1 MPKICPKCNK
11 EWPDEFKACPLDGTP
26 LVSKPQ
32 QPAGFSLNLGD
43 ANAISGGVNM
53 SDNHSI
59 NNTSNVDSHNIITNN
74 ITQVER
80 EKSPE
85 EIKHERELAFREACL
100 EVYSNGIMTSEQK
113 RKLEDL
119 QYRLGLDENS
129 ASKILSEVAK
139 RSERKST
146 TLSPVHQITFNNIK
160 TAINSNRLDL
170 VNRLLAQ
177 MKAMVQR
184 YSVEEIQFTYYM
196 LQAVLHPKEC
206 IEEYENHREDKYWQS
221 FWSSI
226 AYRRVG
232 NIEKSEL
239 LVADVGDKWIDTI
252 PQENVFILA
261 TVNALIDNDSVSA
274 KSLYDNISGEH
285 SPFLSNLTTCLYT
298 ILYHDVV
305 SPEELKQWQKDI
317 AFYSNNLF
325 ADIIA
330 RNIEAKRLENEA
342 EAKRIAEEKRM
353 QEEAEAKCLAEEK
366 RMQEEIEAKRLAE
379 EKRLQEVAEAKRL
392 AEEKRM
398 QEEAEAKR
406 LAEEKR
412 MQEEAEAKRLAE
424 EKQQIFNSSTSFD
437 IKSLAPYTN
446 KFGYLRN
453 LSDEEVQELKSILT
467 SAPNENYEAK
477 FCLGQLYLQ
486 ENESAEN
493 QKLSYDAIKSASE
506 HGVYEA
512 GAYMAYFYLYGKVVA
527 LDLDEAERRIKI
539 DDDYKKNP
547 IFIQMLV
554 DLYTQKGNTM
564 LADVWE
570 SKLSKARSLMN
581 IAIYSGYGGGIPV
594 FTIRD
599 NQVFEGYGG
608 GVPVYTIRDNQ
619 VFKGY
624 GGGIPVYTIR
634 DNQVFKGYGGG
645 VPVYTIRDNQVFEG
659 YGEGIPVY
667 TIRY

>member
-1 MPKICPKCNK
+1 MKICPKCNK

-146 TLSPVHQITFNNIK
+146 SLSPVHQITFNNIK

-305 SPEELKQWQKDI
+305 SPVELKQWQNDI

-330 RNIEAKRLENEA
+330 RNLEAQRQENEA
-342 EAKRIAEEKRM
+342 EAKRIAEEKRIH
-353 QEEAEAKCLAEEK
+353 EE
-366 RMQEEIEAKRLAE
+366 
-379 EKRLQEVAEAKRL
+379 AEAKRL
-392 AEEKRM
+392 AEEKRK

-406 LAEEKR
+406 LAEEKHKQEEAELQR
-412 MQEEAEAKRLAE
+412 LAEEKRKQEEAEAKRLSE
-424 EKQQIFNSSTSFD
+424 ETQQQTSVSSTPFD
-437 IKSLAPYTN
+437 TKSIASYTN

-453 LSDEEVQELKSILT
+453 LNDTEIPELKSILAA
-467 SAPNENYEAK
+467 APKTNYEAQ
-477 FCLGQLYLQ
+477 FCMGQLNLQ
-486 ENESAEN
+486 ENETAVN
-493 QKLSYDAIKSASE
+493 QKLAYDAIKSASE

-512 GAYMAYFYLYGKVVA
+512 GAYIAYFYLYGKVVSQ
-527 LDLDEAERRIKI
+527 DFDEAERRIKI

-547 IFIQMLV
+547 VFIQMLA

-564 LADVWE
+564 LADVWK
-570 SKLSKARSLMN
+570 SKLSK
-581 IAIYSGYGGGIPV
+581 
-594 FTIRD
+594 
-599 NQVFEGYGG
+599 
-608 GVPVYTIRDNQ
+608 
-619 VFKGY
+619 FK
-624 GGGIPVYTIR
+624 
-634 DNQVFKGYGGG
+634 
-645 VPVYTIRDNQVFEG
+645 
-659 YGEGIPVY
+659 
-667 TIRY
+667 

>member
-11 EWPDEFKACPLDGTP
+11 EWQDDFMACPHDGTP
-26 LVSKPQ
+26 LISKPQ
-32 QPAGFSLNLGD
+32 QPSGFSLNLGD

-59 NNTSNVDSHNIITNN
+59 NTTSNVDSHNVITNN

-100 EVYSNGIMTSEQK
+100 EVYRNGIMTSEQK

-119 QYRLGLDENS
+119 QYRLGLDESS

-146 TLSPVHQITFNNIK
+146 SLSPVHQITFNNIK

-196 LQAVLHPKEC
+196 LQAVLHPKDC
-206 IEEYENHREDKYWQS
+206 VEEYENHREDKYWQS

-330 RNIEAKRLENEA
+330 RNLEAKRQENEA
-342 EAKRIAEEKRM
+342 DAKRIAEEKR
-353 QEEAEAKCLAEEK
+353 
-366 RMQEEIEAKRLAE
+366 IH
-379 EKRLQEVAEAKRL
+379 
-392 AEEKRM
+392 
-398 QEEAEAKR
+398 EEAEAKR

-412 MQEEAEAKRLAE
+412 MQEEAETKRLAE
-424 EKQQIFNSSTSFD
+424 EKRMQEEAEANRLSEETQQQTSISSTPFD
-437 IKSLAPYTN
+437 TKSIASYTN

-453 LSDEEVQELKSILT
+453 LNDTEIPELKSILAA
-467 SAPNENYEAK
+467 APKTNYEAQ

-486 ENESAEN
+486 ENETAVN
-493 QKLSYDAIKSASE
+493 QKLAYDAIKSASE

-512 GAYMAYFYLYGKVVA
+512 GAYMAYFYLYGKVVSQ
-527 LDLDEAERRIKI
+527 DFDEAERRIKI

-547 IFIQMLV
+547 VFIQMLV

-564 LADVWE
+564 LADVWK
-570 SKLSKARSLMN
+570 SKLSK
-581 IAIYSGYGGGIPV
+581 
-594 FTIRD
+594 
-599 NQVFEGYGG
+599 
-608 GVPVYTIRDNQ
+608 
-619 VFKGY
+619 FK
-624 GGGIPVYTIR
+624 
-634 DNQVFKGYGGG
+634 
-645 VPVYTIRDNQVFEG
+645 
-659 YGEGIPVY
+659 
-667 TIRY
+667 

>member
-1 MPKICPKCNK
+1 MPKICQNPQCSCYNQGSF
-11 EWPDEFKACPLDGTP
+11 PDVLNECPVCKTP
-26 LVSKPQ
+26 FTTPHNG
-32 QPAGFSLNLGD
+32 GFSLNLGD

-59 NNTSNVDSHNIITNN
+59 NTTSNVDSHNVITNN

-119 QYRLGLDENS
+119 QYRLGLDESS

-139 RSERKST
+139 RSERKSSS
-146 TLSPVHQITFNNIK
+146 LSPVHQITFNNIK

-196 LQAVLHPKEC
+196 LQAVLHPKDC
-206 IEEYENHREDKYWQS
+206 VEEYESHREDKYWQS

-226 AYRRVG
+226 AYRRIG

-274 KSLYDNISGEH
+274 KSLYDNICGEH
-285 SPFLSNLTTCLYT
+285 SPYLSNLTTCLYT

-330 RNIEAKRLENEA
+330 RNIEAKRLENKA
-342 EAKRIAEEKRM
+342 EAKRI
-353 QEEAEAKCLAEEK
+353 
-366 RMQEEIEAKRLAE
+366 
-379 EKRLQEVAEAKRL
+379 

-412 MQEEAEAKRLAE
+412 VQEEAEAKRFAE
-424 EKQQIFNSSTSFD
+424 KKHKQEEYEAKRHTEENQQKSVSPNAFD
-437 IKSLAPYTN
+437 IKSIVPYTN

-453 LSDEEVQELKSILT
+453 LNDTEIPELKSILAT
-467 SAPNENYEAK
+467 APKTNYEAQ

-486 ENESAEN
+486 ENETAVN
-493 QKLSYDAIKSASE
+493 QKLAYDAIKSASE

-512 GAYMAYFYLYGKVVA
+512 GAYMAYFYLYGKVVSQ
-527 LDLDEAERRIKI
+527 DFDEAERRIKI

-547 IFIQMLV
+547 VFIQMLV

-564 LADVWE
+564 LADVWK
-570 SKLSKARSLMN
+570 SKLSK
-581 IAIYSGYGGGIPV
+581 
-594 FTIRD
+594 
-599 NQVFEGYGG
+599 
-608 GVPVYTIRDNQ
+608 
-619 VFKGY
+619 FK
-624 GGGIPVYTIR
+624 
-634 DNQVFKGYGGG
+634 
-645 VPVYTIRDNQVFEG
+645 
-659 YGEGIPVY
+659 
-667 TIRY
+667 

>member
-1 MPKICPKCNK
+1 MKICPKCNK

-146 TLSPVHQITFNNIK
+146 SLSPVHQITFNNIK

-305 SPEELKQWQKDI
+305 SPEELKPWQKDI

-330 RNIEAKRLENEA
+330 RNLEAQRQENEA
-342 EAKRIAEEKRM
+342 EAKRIAEEKR
-353 QEEAEAKCLAEEK
+353 
-366 RMQEEIEAKRLAE
+366 IH
-379 EKRLQEVAEAKRL
+379 
-392 AEEKRM
+392 
-398 QEEAEAKR
+398 EEAEAKR

-424 EKQQIFNSSTSFD
+424 EKHKQEEAEVQRLAEEKRKQEEAEAQRLAEEKRKQEEAEAKRLSEETQQQTSVSSTPFD
-437 IKSLAPYTN
+437 TKSIASYTN

-453 LSDEEVQELKSILT
+453 LNDTEIPELKSILAA
-467 SAPNENYEAK
+467 APKTNYEAQ

-486 ENESAEN
+486 ENETAVN
-493 QKLSYDAIKSASE
+493 QKLAYDAIKSASE

-527 LDLDEAERRIKI
+527 QDFDEAERRIKI

-547 IFIQMLV
+547 VFVQMMI

-564 LADVWE
+564 LADVWK
-570 SKLSKARSLMN
+570 SKLSKL
-581 IAIYSGYGGGIPV
+581 I
-594 FTIRD
+594 
-599 NQVFEGYGG
+599 
-608 GVPVYTIRDNQ
+608 
-619 VFKGY
+619 
-624 GGGIPVYTIR
+624 
-634 DNQVFKGYGGG
+634 
-645 VPVYTIRDNQVFEG
+645 
-659 YGEGIPVY
+659 
-667 TIRY
+667 

>member
-1 MPKICPKCNK
+1 MKICPKCNK

-119 QYRLGLDENS
+119 QYRLGLDESS

-139 RSERKST
+139 RSERKSSS
-146 TLSPVHQITFNNIK
+146 LSPVHQITFNNIK

-196 LQAVLHPKEC
+196 LQAVLHPKDC
-206 IEEYENHREDKYWQS
+206 VEEYESHREDKYWQS

-226 AYRRVG
+226 AYRRIG

-239 LVADVGDKWIDTI
+239 LVADVGYKWIDTI

-285 SPFLSNLTTCLYT
+285 SPYLSNLTTCLYT

-330 RNIEAKRLENEA
+330 RNIEAKRLENKA
-342 EAKRIAEEKRM
+342 EAKRI
-353 QEEAEAKCLAEEK
+353 
-366 RMQEEIEAKRLAE
+366 
-379 EKRLQEVAEAKRL
+379 

-412 MQEEAEAKRLAE
+412 VQEEAEVKRLAE
-424 EKQQIFNSSTSFD
+424 EKRKQEEYEAKRHTEENQQKSVSPNAFD
-437 IKSLAPYTN
+437 IKSIVPYTN

-453 LSDEEVQELKSILT
+453 LNDTEIPELKSILAT
-467 SAPNENYEAK
+467 APKTNYEAQ

-486 ENESAEN
+486 ENETAVN
-493 QKLSYDAIKSASE
+493 QKLAYDAIKSASE

-512 GAYMAYFYLYGKVVA
+512 GAYMAYFYLYGKVVSQ
-527 LDLDEAERRIKI
+527 DFDEAERRIKI

-547 IFIQMLV
+547 VFIQMLV

-564 LADVWE
+564 LADVWK
-570 SKLSKARSLMN
+570 SKLSK
-581 IAIYSGYGGGIPV
+581 
-594 FTIRD
+594 
-599 NQVFEGYGG
+599 
-608 GVPVYTIRDNQ
+608 
-619 VFKGY
+619 FK
-624 GGGIPVYTIR
+624 
-634 DNQVFKGYGGG
+634 
-645 VPVYTIRDNQVFEG
+645 
-659 YGEGIPVY
+659 
-667 TIRY
+667 

>member
-1 MPKICPKCNK
+1 MPKICPKCNR

-43 ANAISGGVNM
+43 ANAISGGVTM

-59 NNTSNVDSHNIITNN
+59 NTTSCVDSHNVITNN

-85 EIKHERELAFREACL
+85 EIKHERELAFREECL
-100 EVYSNGIMTSEQK
+100 EVYSNGIMTSEEK

-119 QYRLGLDENS
+119 QYRLGLDESS
-129 ASKILSEVAK
+129 ASKILSEVAR
-139 RSERKST
+139 RSERKSSS
-146 TLSPVHQITFNNIK
+146 LSPVHQITFNNIK

-206 IEEYENHREDKYWQS
+206 VEEYENHREDKYWQS

-298 ILYHDVV
+298 ILYNDVV

-330 RNIEAKRLENEA
+330 RNLEAKRVENEA
-342 EAKRIAEEKRM
+342 EAKRVAEEKRKQEEAEAKRVAEEKRKQEEAEAKRLAEEKRM
-353 QEEAEAKCLAEEK
+353 QEEAEAK
-366 RMQEEIEAKRLAE
+366 RLA
-379 EKRLQEVAEAKRL
+379 A
-392 AEEKRM
+392 EKRM

-412 MQEEAEAKRLAE
+412 MQEEAEAKRLAAEKRMQE
-424 EKQQIFNSSTSFD
+424 EAEAKRLAAEKRMQEEAEAKRLSEETQQQTSVSSTPFD
-437 IKSLAPYTN
+437 TKSIASYTN
-446 KFGYLRN
+446 KFGYLRYLN
-453 LSDEEVQELKSILT
+453 DTEIPELKSILAA
-467 SAPNENYEAK
+467 APKTNYEAQ

-486 ENESAEN
+486 ENETAVN
-493 QKLSYDAIKSASE
+493 QKLAYDAIKSASE

-512 GAYMAYFYLYGKVVA
+512 GAYMAYFYLYGKVVSQ
-527 LDLDEAERRIKI
+527 DFDEAERRIKI
-539 DDDYKKNP
+539 DDDYNKNP
-547 IFIQMLV
+547 VFIQMLV
-554 DLYTQKGNTM
+554 DLYTQKGNTI
-564 LADVWE
+564 LADVWK
-570 SKLSKARSLMN
+570 SKLSK
-581 IAIYSGYGGGIPV
+581 
-594 FTIRD
+594 
-599 NQVFEGYGG
+599 
-608 GVPVYTIRDNQ
+608 
-619 VFKGY
+619 FK
-624 GGGIPVYTIR
+624 
-634 DNQVFKGYGGG
+634 
-645 VPVYTIRDNQVFEG
+645 
-659 YGEGIPVY
+659 
-667 TIRY
+667 

>member
-11 EWPDEFKACPLDGTP
+11 EWQDDFMACPHDGTP
-26 LVSKPQ
+26 LISKPQ
-32 QPAGFSLNLGD
+32 QPSGFSLNLGD

-59 NNTSNVDSHNIITNN
+59 NTTSNVDSHNVITNN

-119 QYRLGLDENS
+119 QYRLGLDESS

-146 TLSPVHQITFNNIK
+146 SLSPVHQITFNNIK

-196 LQAVLHPKEC
+196 LQAVLHPKDC
-206 IEEYENHREDKYWQS
+206 VEEYENHREDKYWQS

-330 RNIEAKRLENEA
+330 RNLEAKRQENEA
-342 EAKRIAEEKRM
+342 DAKRIAEEKR
-353 QEEAEAKCLAEEK
+353 
-366 RMQEEIEAKRLAE
+366 IH
-379 EKRLQEVAEAKRL
+379 
-392 AEEKRM
+392 
-398 QEEAEAKR
+398 EEAEAKR

-412 MQEEAEAKRLAE
+412 MQEEAETKRLAE
-424 EKQQIFNSSTSFD
+424 EKRMQEEAEANRLSEETQQQTSISSTPFD
-437 IKSLAPYTN
+437 TKSIASYTN

-453 LSDEEVQELKSILT
+453 LNDTEIPELKSILAA
-467 SAPNENYEAK
+467 APKTNYEAQ

-486 ENESAEN
+486 ENETAVN
-493 QKLSYDAIKSASE
+493 QKLAYDAIKSASE

-512 GAYMAYFYLYGKVVA
+512 GAYMAYFYLYGKVVSQ
-527 LDLDEAERRIKI
+527 DFDEAERRIKI
-539 DDDYKKNP
+539 DVDYKKNP
-547 IFIQMLV
+547 VFIQMLV

-564 LADVWE
+564 LADVWK
-570 SKLSKARSLMN
+570 SKLSK
-581 IAIYSGYGGGIPV
+581 
-594 FTIRD
+594 
-599 NQVFEGYGG
+599 
-608 GVPVYTIRDNQ
+608 
-619 VFKGY
+619 FK
-624 GGGIPVYTIR
+624 
-634 DNQVFKGYGGG
+634 
-645 VPVYTIRDNQVFEG
+645 
-659 YGEGIPVY
+659 
-667 TIRY
+667 

>member
-1 MPKICPKCNK
+1 
-11 EWPDEFKACPLDGTP
+11 
-26 LVSKPQ
+26 
-32 QPAGFSLNLGD
+32 
-43 ANAISGGVNM
+43 
-53 SDNHSI
+53 
-59 NNTSNVDSHNIITNN
+59 
-74 ITQVER
+74 
-80 EKSPE
+80 
-85 EIKHERELAFREACL
+85 
-100 EVYSNGIMTSEQK
+100 MTSEQK

-119 QYRLGLDENS
+119 QYRLGLDESS

-139 RSERKST
+139 RSERKSSS
-146 TLSPVHQITFNNIK
+146 LSPVHQITFNNIK

-196 LQAVLHPKEC
+196 LQAVLHPKDC
-206 IEEYENHREDKYWQS
+206 VEEYESHREDKYWQS

-226 AYRRVG
+226 AYRRIG

-285 SPFLSNLTTCLYT
+285 SPYLSNLTTCLYT

-330 RNIEAKRLENEA
+330 RNIEAKRLENKA
-342 EAKRIAEEKRM
+342 EAKRI
-353 QEEAEAKCLAEEK
+353 
-366 RMQEEIEAKRLAE
+366 
-379 EKRLQEVAEAKRL
+379 

-412 MQEEAEAKRLAE
+412 VQEEAEAKRFAE
-424 EKQQIFNSSTSFD
+424 KKHKQEEYEAKRHTEENQQKSVSPNAFD
-437 IKSLAPYTN
+437 IKSIVPYTN

-453 LSDEEVQELKSILT
+453 LNDTEIPELKSILAT
-467 SAPNENYEAK
+467 APKTNYEAQ

-486 ENESAEN
+486 ENETAVN
-493 QKLSYDAIKSASE
+493 QKLAYDAIKSASE

-512 GAYMAYFYLYGKVVA
+512 GAYMAYFYLYGKVVSQ
-527 LDLDEAERRIKI
+527 DFDEAERRIKI

-547 IFIQMLV
+547 VFIQMLV

-564 LADVWE
+564 LADVWK
-570 SKLSKARSLMN
+570 SKLSK
-581 IAIYSGYGGGIPV
+581 
-594 FTIRD
+594 
-599 NQVFEGYGG
+599 
-608 GVPVYTIRDNQ
+608 
-619 VFKGY
+619 FK
-624 GGGIPVYTIR
+624 
-634 DNQVFKGYGGG
+634 
-645 VPVYTIRDNQVFEG
+645 
-659 YGEGIPVY
+659 
-667 TIRY
+667 

>member
-1 MPKICPKCNK
+1 MQQPFGFPHTRRIFSFLQK
-11 EWPDEFKACPLDGTP
+11 
-26 LVSKPQ
+26 KPQ

-59 NNTSNVDSHNIITNN
+59 NTTSNVDSHNVITNN

-85 EIKHERELAFREACL
+85 EIKHERELAFREACI

-146 TLSPVHQITFNNIK
+146 SLSPVHQITFNNIK

-177 MKAMVQR
+177 MKAMVKR

-196 LQAVLHPKEC
+196 LQAVLHPKDC
-206 IEEYENHREDKYWQS
+206 VEEYENHREDKYWQS

-298 ILYHDVV
+298 ILYNDVV

-330 RNIEAKRLENEA
+330 RNLEAKRQENEA
-342 EAKRIAEEKRM
+342 EAKRIAEEKRIH
-353 QEEAEAKCLAEEK
+353 EEA
-366 RMQEEIEAKRLAE
+366 EAKRLAE
-379 EKRLQEVAEAKRL
+379 VKRMQEEVEVKRL

-406 LAEEKR
+406 LAEEKHKQEEAEVQR
-412 MQEEAEAKRLAE
+412 LAEEKCKQEEAEAKRLSE
-424 EKQQIFNSSTSFD
+424 ETQQQTSVSSTPFD
-437 IKSLAPYTN
+437 TKSIASYTN

-453 LSDEEVQELKSILT
+453 LNDTEIPELKSILAA
-467 SAPNENYEAK
+467 APKTNYEAQ

-486 ENESAEN
+486 ENETAVN
-493 QKLSYDAIKSASE
+493 QKLAYDAIKSASE

-527 LDLDEAERRIKI
+527 QDFDEAERRIKI

-547 IFIQMLV
+547 VFVQMMI
-554 DLYTQKGNTM
+554 DLYNQKGNTM
-564 LADVWE
+564 LADVWK
-570 SKLSKARSLMN
+570 SKLSKL
-581 IAIYSGYGGGIPV
+581 I
-594 FTIRD
+594 
-599 NQVFEGYGG
+599 
-608 GVPVYTIRDNQ
+608 
-619 VFKGY
+619 
-624 GGGIPVYTIR
+624 
-634 DNQVFKGYGGG
+634 
-645 VPVYTIRDNQVFEG
+645 
-659 YGEGIPVY
+659 
-667 TIRY
+667 

>member
-1 MPKICPKCNK
+1 M
-11 EWPDEFKACPLDGTP
+11 ACPHDGTP
-26 LVSKPQ
+26 LISKPQ
-32 QPAGFSLNLGD
+32 QPSGFSLNLGD

-59 NNTSNVDSHNIITNN
+59 NTTSNVDSHNVITNN

-100 EVYSNGIMTSEQK
+100 EVYRNGIMTSEQK

-119 QYRLGLDENS
+119 QYRLGLDESS

-146 TLSPVHQITFNNIK
+146 SLSPVHQITFNNIK

-196 LQAVLHPKEC
+196 LQAVLHPKDC
-206 IEEYENHREDKYWQS
+206 VEEYENHREDKYWQS

-298 ILYHDVV
+298 ILYNDVV

-330 RNIEAKRLENEA
+330 RNLEAKRQENEA
-342 EAKRIAEEKRM
+342 DAKRIAEEKR
-353 QEEAEAKCLAEEK
+353 
-366 RMQEEIEAKRLAE
+366 IH
-379 EKRLQEVAEAKRL
+379 
-392 AEEKRM
+392 
-398 QEEAEAKR
+398 EEAEAKR

-412 MQEEAEAKRLAE
+412 MQEEAETKRLAE
-424 EKQQIFNSSTSFD
+424 EKRMQEEAEANRLSEETQQQTSISSTPFD
-437 IKSLAPYTN
+437 TKSIASYTN

-453 LSDEEVQELKSILT
+453 LNDTEIPELKSILAA
-467 SAPNENYEAK
+467 APKTNYEAQ

-486 ENESAEN
+486 ENETAVN
-493 QKLSYDAIKSASE
+493 QKLAYDAIKSASE

-512 GAYMAYFYLYGKVVA
+512 GAYMAYFYLYGKVVSQ
-527 LDLDEAERRIKI
+527 DFDEAERRIKI

-547 IFIQMLV
+547 VFIQMLV

-564 LADVWE
+564 LADVWK
-570 SKLSKARSLMN
+570 SKLSK
-581 IAIYSGYGGGIPV
+581 
-594 FTIRD
+594 
-599 NQVFEGYGG
+599 
-608 GVPVYTIRDNQ
+608 
-619 VFKGY
+619 FK
-624 GGGIPVYTIR
+624 
-634 DNQVFKGYGGG
+634 
-645 VPVYTIRDNQVFEG
+645 
-659 YGEGIPVY
+659 
-667 TIRY
+667 

>member
-43 ANAISGGVNM
+43 ANAISGGVTM

-59 NNTSNVDSHNIITNN
+59 NTTSNVDSHNVITNN

-119 QYRLGLDENS
+119 QYRLGLDESS
-129 ASKILSEVAK
+129 ASKILSEVAR
-139 RSERKST
+139 RSERKSSS
-146 TLSPVHQITFNNIK
+146 LSPVHQITFNNIK

-196 LQAVLHPKEC
+196 LQAVLHPKDC
-206 IEEYENHREDKYWQS
+206 VEEYESHREDKYWQS

-226 AYRRVG
+226 AYRRIG

-239 LVADVGDKWIDTI
+239 LVFDVEYKWIDTI

-298 ILYHDVV
+298 ILYNDVV

-330 RNIEAKRLENEA
+330 RNLEAKRVENEA
-342 EAKRIAEEKRM
+342 EAKRVAEEKRK
-353 QEEAEAKCLAEEK
+353 QEEAEAK
-366 RMQEEIEAKRLAE
+366 R
-379 EKRLQEVAEAKRL
+379 V

-406 LAEEKR
+406 LAAEKR
-412 MQEEAEAKRLAE
+412 MQEEAEANRLSE
-424 EKQQIFNSSTSFD
+424 ETQQQTSVSSTPFD
-437 IKSLAPYTN
+437 TKSIASYTN

-453 LSDEEVQELKSILT
+453 LNDTEIPELKSILAA
-467 SAPNENYEAK
+467 APKTNYEAQ

-486 ENESAEN
+486 ENETAVN
-493 QKLSYDAIKSASE
+493 QKLAYDAIKSASE

-512 GAYMAYFYLYGKVVA
+512 GAYMAYFYLYGKVVSQ
-527 LDLDEAERRIKI
+527 DFDEAERRIKI

-547 IFIQMLV
+547 VFIQMLA

-564 LADVWE
+564 LADVWK
-570 SKLSKARSLMN
+570 SKLSK
-581 IAIYSGYGGGIPV
+581 
-594 FTIRD
+594 
-599 NQVFEGYGG
+599 
-608 GVPVYTIRDNQ
+608 
-619 VFKGY
+619 FK
-624 GGGIPVYTIR
+624 
-634 DNQVFKGYGGG
+634 
-645 VPVYTIRDNQVFEG
+645 
-659 YGEGIPVY
+659 
-667 TIRY
+667 

>member
-1 MPKICPKCNK
+1 MSKICPKCNK

-59 NNTSNVDSHNIITNN
+59 NTTSNVDSHNVITNN

-139 RSERKST
+139 RSERKSSS
-146 TLSPVHQITFNNIK
+146 LSPVHQITFNNIK

-330 RNIEAKRLENEA
+330 RNLEAQRQENEA
-342 EAKRIAEEKRM
+342 EAKRIAEEKRIH
-353 QEEAEAKCLAEEK
+353 EEV
-366 RMQEEIEAKRLAE
+366 EAKRLAE
-379 EKRLQEVAEAKRL
+379 V
-392 AEEKRM
+392 KRM

-424 EKQQIFNSSTSFD
+424 EKHKQEEAEVQRLAEEKRKQEEAEAKRLAEEKRKQEEAEANRLSEETQQQTSVSSTPFD
-437 IKSLAPYTN
+437 TKSIASYTN

-453 LSDEEVQELKSILT
+453 LNDTEIPELKSILAT
-467 SAPNENYEAK
+467 APKTNYEAQ

-486 ENESAEN
+486 ENETAVN
-493 QKLSYDAIKSASE
+493 QKLAYDAIKSASE

-512 GAYMAYFYLYGKVVA
+512 GAYMAYFYLYGKVVSQ
-527 LDLDEAERRIKI
+527 DFDEAERRIKI

-547 IFIQMLV
+547 VFIQMLV

-564 LADVWE
+564 LADVWK
-570 SKLSKARSLMN
+570 SKLSKL
-581 IAIYSGYGGGIPV
+581 I
-594 FTIRD
+594 
-599 NQVFEGYGG
+599 
-608 GVPVYTIRDNQ
+608 
-619 VFKGY
+619 
-624 GGGIPVYTIR
+624 
-634 DNQVFKGYGGG
+634 
-645 VPVYTIRDNQVFEG
+645 
-659 YGEGIPVY
+659 
-667 TIRY
+667 

>member
-1 MPKICPKCNK
+1 MSKICPKCNK

-43 ANAISGGVNM
+43 ANAISDGVNM
-53 SDNHSI
+53 SDDHSI
-59 NNTSNVDSHNIITNN
+59 NNTSNVDSHNVITNN

-119 QYRLGLDENS
+119 QYHLGLDESS

-139 RSERKST
+139 RSERKSSS
-146 TLSPVHQITFNNIK
+146 LSPVHQITFNNIK

-196 LQAVLHPKEC
+196 LQAVLHPKDC
-206 IEEYENHREDKYWQS
+206 VEEYESHREDKYWQS

-226 AYRRVG
+226 AYRRIG

-274 KSLYDNISGEH
+274 KSLYDNICGEH
-285 SPFLSNLTTCLYT
+285 SPYLSNLTTCLYT

-353 QEEAEAKCLAEEK
+353 QEEAEAK
-366 RMQEEIEAKRLAE
+366 RLAE
-379 EKRLQEVAEAKRL
+379 EKRV
-392 AEEKRM
+392 

-406 LAEEKR
+406 LAEKKR
-412 MQEEAEAKRLAE
+412 KQEEYEAKRHTE
-424 EKQQIFNSSTSFD
+424 ENQQKSVSPNAFD
-437 IKSLAPYTN
+437 IKSIVPYTN

-453 LSDEEVQELKSILT
+453 LNDTEIPELKSILAA
-467 SAPNENYEAK
+467 APKTNYEAQ

-486 ENESAEN
+486 ENETAVN
-493 QKLSYDAIKSASE
+493 QKLAYDAIKSASE

-512 GAYMAYFYLYGKVVA
+512 GAYMAYFYLYGKVVSQ
-527 LDLDEAERRIKI
+527 DFDEAERRIKI

-547 IFIQMLV
+547 VFIQMLV
-554 DLYTQKGNTM
+554 DLYTQKENTM
-564 LADVWE
+564 LADVWK
-570 SKLSKARSLMN
+570 SKLSKL
-581 IAIYSGYGGGIPV
+581 I
-594 FTIRD
+594 
-599 NQVFEGYGG
+599 
-608 GVPVYTIRDNQ
+608 
-619 VFKGY
+619 
-624 GGGIPVYTIR
+624 
-634 DNQVFKGYGGG
+634 
-645 VPVYTIRDNQVFEG
+645 
-659 YGEGIPVY
+659 
-667 TIRY
+667 

>member
-11 EWPDEFKACPLDGTP
+11 EWQDDFMACPHDGTP
-26 LVSKPQ
+26 LISKPQ
-32 QPAGFSLNLGD
+32 QPSGFSLNLGD

-59 NNTSNVDSHNIITNN
+59 NTTSNVDSHNVITNN

-100 EVYSNGIMTSEQK
+100 EVYRNGIMTSEQK

-119 QYRLGLDENS
+119 QYRLGLDESS

-139 RSERKST
+139 RSERKSSS
-146 TLSPVHQITFNNIK
+146 LSPVHQITFNNIK

-196 LQAVLHPKEC
+196 LQAVLHPKDC
-206 IEEYENHREDKYWQS
+206 VEEYESHREDKYWQS

-226 AYRRVG
+226 AYRRIG

-330 RNIEAKRLENEA
+330 RNLEAKRQENEA
-342 EAKRIAEEKRM
+342 DAKRIAEEKR
-353 QEEAEAKCLAEEK
+353 
-366 RMQEEIEAKRLAE
+366 IH
-379 EKRLQEVAEAKRL
+379 
-392 AEEKRM
+392 
-398 QEEAEAKR
+398 EEAEAKR

-412 MQEEAEAKRLAE
+412 MQEEAETKRLAE
-424 EKQQIFNSSTSFD
+424 EKRMQEEAEANRLSEETQQQTSISSTPFD
-437 IKSLAPYTN
+437 TKSIASYTN

-453 LSDEEVQELKSILT
+453 LNDTEIPELKSILAA
-467 SAPNENYEAK
+467 APKTNYEAQ

-486 ENESAEN
+486 ENETAVN
-493 QKLSYDAIKSASE
+493 QKLAYDAIKSASE

-512 GAYMAYFYLYGKVVA
+512 GAYMAYFYLYGKVVSQ
-527 LDLDEAERRIKI
+527 DFDEAERRIKI

-547 IFIQMLV
+547 VFIQMLV

-564 LADVWE
+564 LADVWK
-570 SKLSKARSLMN
+570 SKLSK
-581 IAIYSGYGGGIPV
+581 
-594 FTIRD
+594 
-599 NQVFEGYGG
+599 
-608 GVPVYTIRDNQ
+608 
-619 VFKGY
+619 FK
-624 GGGIPVYTIR
+624 
-634 DNQVFKGYGGG
+634 
-645 VPVYTIRDNQVFEG
+645 
-659 YGEGIPVY
+659 
-667 TIRY
+667 

>member
-1 MPKICPKCNK
+1 MKICPKCNK

-59 NNTSNVDSHNIITNN
+59 NTTSNVDSHNVITNN

-85 EIKHERELAFREACL
+85 EIKHERELAFREACI

-146 TLSPVHQITFNNIK
+146 SLSPVHQITFNNIK

-177 MKAMVQR
+177 MKAMVKR

-196 LQAVLHPKEC
+196 LQAVLHPKDC
-206 IEEYENHREDKYWQS
+206 VEEYENHREDKYWQS

-298 ILYHDVV
+298 ILYNDVV

-330 RNIEAKRLENEA
+330 RNLEAKRQENEA
-342 EAKRIAEEKRM
+342 EAKRIAEEKRIH
-353 QEEAEAKCLAEEK
+353 EEA
-366 RMQEEIEAKRLAE
+366 EAKRLAE
-379 EKRLQEVAEAKRL
+379 VKRMQEEVEVKRL

-406 LAEEKR
+406 LAEEKHKQEEAEVQR
-412 MQEEAEAKRLAE
+412 LAEEKCKQEEAEAKRLSE
-424 EKQQIFNSSTSFD
+424 ETQQQTSVSSTPFD
-437 IKSLAPYTN
+437 TKSIASYTN

-453 LSDEEVQELKSILT
+453 LNDTEIPELKSILAA
-467 SAPNENYEAK
+467 APKTNYEAQ

-486 ENESAEN
+486 ENETAVN
-493 QKLSYDAIKSASE
+493 QKLAYDAIKSASE

-527 LDLDEAERRIKI
+527 QDFDEAERRIKI

-547 IFIQMLV
+547 VFVQMMI
-554 DLYTQKGNTM
+554 DLYNQKGNTM
-564 LADVWE
+564 LADVWK
-570 SKLSKARSLMN
+570 SKLSKL
-581 IAIYSGYGGGIPV
+581 I
-594 FTIRD
+594 
-599 NQVFEGYGG
+599 
-608 GVPVYTIRDNQ
+608 
-619 VFKGY
+619 
-624 GGGIPVYTIR
+624 
-634 DNQVFKGYGGG
+634 
-645 VPVYTIRDNQVFEG
+645 
-659 YGEGIPVY
+659 
-667 TIRY
+667 

>member
-1 MPKICPKCNK
+1 MPKICQNPQCSCYNQGSF
-11 EWPDEFKACPLDGTP
+11 PDVLNECPVCKTP
-26 LVSKPQ
+26 FTTPHNG
-32 QPAGFSLNLGD
+32 GFSLNLGD

-59 NNTSNVDSHNIITNN
+59 NTTSNVDSHNVITNN

-119 QYRLGLDENS
+119 QYRLGLDESS

-139 RSERKST
+139 RSERKSSS
-146 TLSPVHQITFNNIK
+146 LSPVHQITFNNIK

-196 LQAVLHPKEC
+196 LQAVLHPKDC
-206 IEEYENHREDKYWQS
+206 VEEYESHREDKYWQS

-226 AYRRVG
+226 AYRRIG

-330 RNIEAKRLENEA
+330 RNIEAKRLENKA
-342 EAKRIAEEKRM
+342 EAKRI
-353 QEEAEAKCLAEEK
+353 
-366 RMQEEIEAKRLAE
+366 
-379 EKRLQEVAEAKRL
+379 

-412 MQEEAEAKRLAE
+412 VQEEAEAKRFAE
-424 EKQQIFNSSTSFD
+424 KKHKQEEYEAKRHTEENQQKSVSPNAFD
-437 IKSLAPYTN
+437 IKSIVPYTN

-453 LSDEEVQELKSILT
+453 LNDTEIPELKSILAT
-467 SAPNENYEAK
+467 APKTNYEAQ

-486 ENESAEN
+486 ENETAVN
-493 QKLSYDAIKSASE
+493 QKLAYDAIKSASE

-512 GAYMAYFYLYGKVVA
+512 GAYMAYFYLYGKVVSQ
-527 LDLDEAERRIKI
+527 DFDEAERRIKI

-547 IFIQMLV
+547 VFIQMLV

-564 LADVWE
+564 LADVWK
-570 SKLSKARSLMN
+570 SKLSK
-581 IAIYSGYGGGIPV
+581 
-594 FTIRD
+594 
-599 NQVFEGYGG
+599 
-608 GVPVYTIRDNQ
+608 
-619 VFKGY
+619 FK
-624 GGGIPVYTIR
+624 
-634 DNQVFKGYGGG
+634 
-645 VPVYTIRDNQVFEG
+645 
-659 YGEGIPVY
+659 
-667 TIRY
+667 

>member
-1 MPKICPKCNK
+1 MKICPKCNK
-11 EWPDEFKACPLDGTP
+11 EWPDEFKACRLDGTP

-32 QPAGFSLNLGD
+32 QHAGFSLNLGD

-59 NNTSNVDSHNIITNN
+59 NTTSNVDSHDVITNN

-119 QYRLGLDENS
+119 QYRLGLDESS

-139 RSERKST
+139 RSERKSSS
-146 TLSPVHQITFNNIK
+146 LSPVHQKTFNNIK

-170 VNRLLAQ
+170 DNRLLAQ

-196 LQAVLHPKEC
+196 LQAVLHPKDC
-206 IEEYENHREDKYWQS
+206 VEEYENHREDKYWQS

-330 RNIEAKRLENEA
+330 RNLEAKRQENEA
-342 EAKRIAEEKRM
+342 DAKRIAEEKR
-353 QEEAEAKCLAEEK
+353 
-366 RMQEEIEAKRLAE
+366 IH
-379 EKRLQEVAEAKRL
+379 
-392 AEEKRM
+392 
-398 QEEAEAKR
+398 EEAEAKR

-424 EKQQIFNSSTSFD
+424 EKHKQEEAEANRLSEETQQQTSISSTPFD
-437 IKSLAPYTN
+437 TKSIASYTN

-453 LSDEEVQELKSILT
+453 LNDTEIPKLKSILAA
-467 SAPNENYEAK
+467 APKTNYEAQ

-486 ENESAEN
+486 ENETAVN
-493 QKLSYDAIKSASE
+493 QKLAYDAIKSASE

-512 GAYMAYFYLYGKVVA
+512 GAYMAYFYLYGKVVSQ
-527 LDLDEAERRIKI
+527 DFDEAERRIKI

-547 IFIQMLV
+547 VFIQMLV

-564 LADVWE
+564 LADVWK
-570 SKLSKARSLMN
+570 SKLSK
-581 IAIYSGYGGGIPV
+581 
-594 FTIRD
+594 
-599 NQVFEGYGG
+599 
-608 GVPVYTIRDNQ
+608 
-619 VFKGY
+619 FK
-624 GGGIPVYTIR
+624 
-634 DNQVFKGYGGG
+634 
-645 VPVYTIRDNQVFEG
+645 
-659 YGEGIPVY
+659 
-667 TIRY
+667 

>member
-1 MPKICPKCNK
+1 MKICPKCNK

-59 NNTSNVDSHNIITNN
+59 NTTSNIDSHNVITNN

-100 EVYSNGIMTSEQK
+100 EVYNNGIMTSEQK

-119 QYRLGLDENS
+119 QYRLGLDESS

-139 RSERKST
+139 RSERKSSS
-146 TLSPVHQITFNNIK
+146 LSPVHQITFNNIK

-170 VNRLLAQ
+170 VDRLLAQ
-177 MKAMVQR
+177 MKAMVQH

-196 LQAVLHPKEC
+196 LQAVIHPKDC
-206 IEEYENHREDKYWQS
+206 VEEYESHREDKYWQS

-226 AYRRVG
+226 AYRRIG
-232 NIEKSEL
+232 NIEKSES
-239 LVADVGDKWIDTI
+239 LVSDVHYKWIDTI
-252 PQENVFILA
+252 PQENEFILA

-285 SPFLSNLTTCLYT
+285 SPFLSNLTTCLYA

-330 RNIEAKRLENEA
+330 RNLEARRQENEA
-342 EAKRIAEEKRM
+342 DAKRIAEEKRIH
-353 QEEAEAKCLAEEK
+353 EE
-366 RMQEEIEAKRLAE
+366 
-379 EKRLQEVAEAKRL
+379 AEAKRL
-392 AEEKRM
+392 AEEKHM

-406 LAEEKR
+406 LAEEKHKQEEAELQR
-412 MQEEAEAKRLAE
+412 LAEEKRKQEEAEAKRLSE
-424 EKQQIFNSSTSFD
+424 ETQQQTSVSSTPFD
-437 IKSLAPYTN
+437 TKSIASYTN

-453 LSDEEVQELKSILT
+453 LNDTEIPELKSILAA
-467 SAPNENYEAK
+467 APKTNYEAQ

-486 ENESAEN
+486 ENETAVN
-493 QKLSYDAIKSASE
+493 QKLAYDAIKSASE

-512 GAYMAYFYLYGKVVA
+512 GAYMAYFYLYGKVVSQ
-527 LDLDEAERRIKI
+527 DFDEAERRIKI

-547 IFIQMLV
+547 VFIQMLV

-564 LADVWE
+564 LADVWK
-570 SKLSKARSLMN
+570 SKLSK
-581 IAIYSGYGGGIPV
+581 
-594 FTIRD
+594 
-599 NQVFEGYGG
+599 
-608 GVPVYTIRDNQ
+608 
-619 VFKGY
+619 FK
-624 GGGIPVYTIR
+624 
-634 DNQVFKGYGGG
+634 
-645 VPVYTIRDNQVFEG
+645 
-659 YGEGIPVY
+659 
-667 TIRY
+667 

>member
-1 MPKICPKCNK
+1 MSKIYPKCNK
-11 EWPDEFKACPLDGTP
+11 EWQDDFMACPHDGTP

-59 NNTSNVDSHNIITNN
+59 NTTSNVDSHNVITNN

-80 EKSPE
+80 EKTPE
-85 EIKHERELAFREACL
+85 ELKHERELTFREACL

-119 QYRLGLDENS
+119 QYRLGLDESS
-129 ASKILSEVAK
+129 ASKILLEVAK
-139 RSERKST
+139 RSERKSSS
-146 TLSPVHQITFNNIK
+146 LSPVHQITFNNIK

-196 LQAVLHPKEC
+196 LQAVLHPKDC
-206 IEEYENHREDKYWQS
+206 VEEYESHREDKYWQS

-226 AYRRVG
+226 AYRRIG

-239 LVADVGDKWIDTI
+239 LVADVGYKWIDTI

-285 SPFLSNLTTCLYT
+285 SPYLSNLTTCLYT

-330 RNIEAKRLENEA
+330 RNIEAKRLENKA
-342 EAKRIAEEKRM
+342 EAKRIAEEKRIH
-353 QEEAEAKCLAEEK
+353 EEA
-366 RMQEEIEAKRLAE
+366 EAKRLAE
-379 EKRLQEVAEAKRL
+379 EKHIHEEAEAKRL

-412 MQEEAEAKRLAE
+412 MQEEAETKRLAE
-424 EKQQIFNSSTSFD
+424 EKRMQEEAEANRLSEETQQQTSISSTPFD
-437 IKSLAPYTN
+437 TKSIASYTN

-453 LSDEEVQELKSILT
+453 LNDTEIPELKSILAA
-467 SAPNENYEAK
+467 APKTNYEAQ

-486 ENESAEN
+486 ENETAVN
-493 QKLSYDAIKSASE
+493 QKLAYDAIKSASE

-512 GAYMAYFYLYGKVVA
+512 GAYMAYFYLYGKVVSQ
-527 LDLDEAERRIKI
+527 DFDEAERRIEI

-547 IFIQMLV
+547 VFIQMLV

-564 LADVWE
+564 LADVWK
-570 SKLSKARSLMN
+570 SKLSK
-581 IAIYSGYGGGIPV
+581 
-594 FTIRD
+594 
-599 NQVFEGYGG
+599 
-608 GVPVYTIRDNQ
+608 
-619 VFKGY
+619 FK
-624 GGGIPVYTIR
+624 
-634 DNQVFKGYGGG
+634 
-645 VPVYTIRDNQVFEG
+645 
-659 YGEGIPVY
+659 
-667 TIRY
+667 

>member
-1 MPKICPKCNK
+1 MPKICQNPQCSCYNQGSF
-11 EWPDEFKACPLDGTP
+11 PDVLNECPVCKTP
-26 LVSKPQ
+26 FTTPHNG
-32 QPAGFSLNLGD
+32 GFSLNLGD

-59 NNTSNVDSHNIITNN
+59 NTTSNVDSHNVITNN

-119 QYRLGLDENS
+119 QYRLGLDESS

-139 RSERKST
+139 RSERKSSS
-146 TLSPVHQITFNNIK
+146 LSPVHQITFNNIK

-196 LQAVLHPKEC
+196 LQAVLHPKDC
-206 IEEYENHREDKYWQS
+206 VEEYESHREDKYWQS

-226 AYRRVG
+226 AYRRIG

-285 SPFLSNLTTCLYT
+285 SPYLSNLTTCLYT

-330 RNIEAKRLENEA
+330 RNIEAKRLENKA
-342 EAKRIAEEKRM
+342 EAKRI
-353 QEEAEAKCLAEEK
+353 
-366 RMQEEIEAKRLAE
+366 
-379 EKRLQEVAEAKRL
+379 

-412 MQEEAEAKRLAE
+412 VQEEAEAKRFAE
-424 EKQQIFNSSTSFD
+424 KKHKQEEYEAKRHTEENQQKSVSPNAFD
-437 IKSLAPYTN
+437 IKSIVPYTN

-453 LSDEEVQELKSILT
+453 LNDTEIPELKSILAT
-467 SAPNENYEAK
+467 APKTNYEAQ

-486 ENESAEN
+486 ENETAVN
-493 QKLSYDAIKSASE
+493 QKLAYDAIKSASE

-512 GAYMAYFYLYGKVVA
+512 GAYMAYFYLYGKVVSQ
-527 LDLDEAERRIKI
+527 DFDEAERRIKI

-547 IFIQMLV
+547 VLIQMLV

-564 LADVWE
+564 LADVWK
-570 SKLSKARSLMN
+570 SKLSK
-581 IAIYSGYGGGIPV
+581 
-594 FTIRD
+594 
-599 NQVFEGYGG
+599 
-608 GVPVYTIRDNQ
+608 
-619 VFKGY
+619 FK
-624 GGGIPVYTIR
+624 
-634 DNQVFKGYGGG
+634 
-645 VPVYTIRDNQVFEG
+645 
-659 YGEGIPVY
+659 
-667 TIRY
+667 

>member
-1 MPKICPKCNK
+1 MKICPKCNK

-59 NNTSNVDSHNIITNN
+59 NTTSNVDSHDVITNN

-85 EIKHERELAFREACL
+85 EIKHEREFAFRKACI

-119 QYRLGLDENS
+119 QYRLGLDESS

-146 TLSPVHQITFNNIK
+146 SLLPVHQITFNKIK
-160 TAINSNRLDL
+160 TAINSNSLEL
-170 VNRLLAQ
+170 VNRMLAQ

-196 LQAVLHPKEC
+196 LQAVLHPKDC
-206 IEEYENHREDKYWQS
+206 VEEYENHREDKYWQS

-285 SPFLSNLTTCLYT
+285 SPFLSNLTTCLYA

-330 RNIEAKRLENEA
+330 RNLEAKRQENEA
-342 EAKRIAEEKRM
+342 DAKRIAEEKR
-353 QEEAEAKCLAEEK
+353 
-366 RMQEEIEAKRLAE
+366 IH
-379 EKRLQEVAEAKRL
+379 
-392 AEEKRM
+392 
-398 QEEAEAKR
+398 EEAEAKR

-412 MQEEAEAKRLAE
+412 MQEEAETKRLAE
-424 EKQQIFNSSTSFD
+424 EKRMQEEAEANRLSEETQQQTSISSTPFD
-437 IKSLAPYTN
+437 TKSIASYTN

-453 LSDEEVQELKSILT
+453 LNDTEIPELKSILAA
-467 SAPNENYEAK
+467 APKTNYEAQ

-486 ENESAEN
+486 ENETAVN
-493 QKLSYDAIKSASE
+493 QKLAYDAIKSASE

-512 GAYMAYFYLYGKVVA
+512 GAYMAYFYLYGKVVSQ
-527 LDLDEAERRIKI
+527 DFDEAERRIKI

-547 IFIQMLV
+547 VFIQMLA

-564 LADVWE
+564 LADVWK
-570 SKLSKARSLMN
+570 SKLSK
-581 IAIYSGYGGGIPV
+581 
-594 FTIRD
+594 
-599 NQVFEGYGG
+599 
-608 GVPVYTIRDNQ
+608 
-619 VFKGY
+619 FK
-624 GGGIPVYTIR
+624 
-634 DNQVFKGYGGG
+634 
-645 VPVYTIRDNQVFEG
+645 
-659 YGEGIPVY
+659 
-667 TIRY
+667 

>member
-11 EWPDEFKACPLDGTP
+11 EWQDDFMACPHDGTP
-26 LVSKPQ
+26 LISKPQ
-32 QPAGFSLNLGD
+32 QPSGFSLNLGD

-59 NNTSNVDSHNIITNN
+59 NTTSNVDSHNVITNN

-119 QYRLGLDENS
+119 QYRLGLDESS

-146 TLSPVHQITFNNIK
+146 SLSPVHQITFNNIK

-196 LQAVLHPKEC
+196 LQAVLHPKDC
-206 IEEYENHREDKYWQS
+206 VEEYENHREDKYWQS

-330 RNIEAKRLENEA
+330 RNLEAKRQENEA
-342 EAKRIAEEKRM
+342 DAKRIAEEKR
-353 QEEAEAKCLAEEK
+353 
-366 RMQEEIEAKRLAE
+366 IH
-379 EKRLQEVAEAKRL
+379 
-392 AEEKRM
+392 
-398 QEEAEAKR
+398 EEAEAKR

-424 EKQQIFNSSTSFD
+424 EKHMQEEAEAKRLAEEKRMQEETETKRLAEEKRMQEEAEANRLSEETQQQTSISSTPFD
-437 IKSLAPYTN
+437 TKSIASYTN

-453 LSDEEVQELKSILT
+453 LNDTEIPKLKSILAA
-467 SAPNENYEAK
+467 APKTNYEAQ

-486 ENESAEN
+486 ENETAVN
-493 QKLSYDAIKSASE
+493 QKLAYDAIKSASE

-512 GAYMAYFYLYGKVVA
+512 GAYMAYFYLYGKVVSQ
-527 LDLDEAERRIKI
+527 DFDEAERRIKI
-539 DDDYKKNP
+539 DVDYKKNP
-547 IFIQMLV
+547 VFIQMLV

-564 LADVWE
+564 LADVWK
-570 SKLSKARSLMN
+570 SKLSK
-581 IAIYSGYGGGIPV
+581 
-594 FTIRD
+594 
-599 NQVFEGYGG
+599 
-608 GVPVYTIRDNQ
+608 
-619 VFKGY
+619 FK
-624 GGGIPVYTIR
+624 
-634 DNQVFKGYGGG
+634 
-645 VPVYTIRDNQVFEG
+645 
-659 YGEGIPVY
+659 
-667 TIRY
+667 

>member
-1 MPKICPKCNK
+1 MPKICQNPQCSCYNQGSF
-11 EWPDEFKACPLDGTP
+11 PDVLNECPVCKTP
-26 LVSKPQ
+26 FTTPHNG
-32 QPAGFSLNLGD
+32 GFSLNLGD

-59 NNTSNVDSHNIITNN
+59 NTTSNVDSHNVITNN

-119 QYRLGLDENS
+119 QYRLGLDESS

-139 RSERKST
+139 RSERKSSS
-146 TLSPVHQITFNNIK
+146 LSPVHQITFNNIK

-196 LQAVLHPKEC
+196 LQAVLHPKDC
-206 IEEYENHREDKYWQS
+206 VEEYESHREDKYWQS

-226 AYRRVG
+226 AYRRIG

-285 SPFLSNLTTCLYT
+285 SPYLSNLTTCLYT

-330 RNIEAKRLENEA
+330 RNIEAKRLENKA
-342 EAKRIAEEKRM
+342 EAKRI
-353 QEEAEAKCLAEEK
+353 
-366 RMQEEIEAKRLAE
+366 
-379 EKRLQEVAEAKRL
+379 

-412 MQEEAEAKRLAE
+412 VQEEAEAKRFAE
-424 EKQQIFNSSTSFD
+424 KKHKQEEYEAKRHTEENQQKSVSPNAFD
-437 IKSLAPYTN
+437 IKSIVPYTN

-453 LSDEEVQELKSILT
+453 LNDTEIPELKSILAT
-467 SAPNENYEAK
+467 APKTNYEAQ

-486 ENESAEN
+486 ENETAVN
-493 QKLSYDAIKSASE
+493 QKLAYDAIKSASE

-512 GAYMAYFYLYGKVVA
+512 GAYRAYFYLYGKVVSQ
-527 LDLDEAERRIKI
+527 DFDEAERRIKI

-547 IFIQMLV
+547 VFIQMLV

-564 LADVWE
+564 LADVWK
-570 SKLSKARSLMN
+570 SKLSK
-581 IAIYSGYGGGIPV
+581 
-594 FTIRD
+594 
-599 NQVFEGYGG
+599 
-608 GVPVYTIRDNQ
+608 
-619 VFKGY
+619 FK
-624 GGGIPVYTIR
+624 
-634 DNQVFKGYGGG
+634 
-645 VPVYTIRDNQVFEG
+645 
-659 YGEGIPVY
+659 
-667 TIRY
+667 

>member
-11 EWPDEFKACPLDGTP
+11 EWQDDFMACPHDGTP
-26 LVSKPQ
+26 LISKPQ
-32 QPAGFSLNLGD
+32 QPSGFSLNLGD

-59 NNTSNVDSHNIITNN
+59 NTTSNVDSHNVITNN

-119 QYRLGLDENS
+119 QYRLGLDESS
-129 ASKILSEVAK
+129 ASKILSEVVK

-146 TLSPVHQITFNNIK
+146 SLSPVHQITFNNIK

-196 LQAVLHPKEC
+196 LQAVLHPKDC
-206 IEEYENHREDKYWQS
+206 VEEYENHREDKYWQS

-330 RNIEAKRLENEA
+330 RNLEAKRQENEA
-342 EAKRIAEEKRM
+342 DAKRIAEEKR
-353 QEEAEAKCLAEEK
+353 
-366 RMQEEIEAKRLAE
+366 IH
-379 EKRLQEVAEAKRL
+379 
-392 AEEKRM
+392 
-398 QEEAEAKR
+398 EEAEAKR

-412 MQEEAEAKRLAE
+412 MQEEAETKRLAE
-424 EKQQIFNSSTSFD
+424 EKRMQEEADANRLSEETQQQTSISSTPFD
-437 IKSLAPYTN
+437 TKSIASYTN

-453 LSDEEVQELKSILT
+453 LNDTEIPELKSILAA
-467 SAPNENYEAK
+467 APKTNYEVQ

-486 ENESAEN
+486 ENETAVN
-493 QKLSYDAIKSASE
+493 QKLAYDAIKSASE
-506 HGVYEA
+506 HGIYEA
-512 GAYMAYFYLYGKVVA
+512 GAYMAYFYLYGKVVSQ
-527 LDLDEAERRIKI
+527 DFDEAERRIKI
-539 DDDYKKNP
+539 DYDYKKNP
-547 IFIQMLV
+547 VFIQMLV

-564 LADVWE
+564 LADVWK
-570 SKLSKARSLMN
+570 SKLSKL
-581 IAIYSGYGGGIPV
+581 I
-594 FTIRD
+594 
-599 NQVFEGYGG
+599 
-608 GVPVYTIRDNQ
+608 
-619 VFKGY
+619 
-624 GGGIPVYTIR
+624 
-634 DNQVFKGYGGG
+634 
-645 VPVYTIRDNQVFEG
+645 
-659 YGEGIPVY
+659 
-667 TIRY
+667 

>member
-11 EWPDEFKACPLDGTP
+11 EWQDDFMACPHDGTP
-26 LVSKPQ
+26 LISKPQ
-32 QPAGFSLNLGD
+32 QPSGFSLNLGD

-59 NNTSNVDSHNIITNN
+59 NTTSNVDSHNVITNN

-119 QYRLGLDENS
+119 QYRLGLDESS

-146 TLSPVHQITFNNIK
+146 SLSPVHQITFNNIK

-196 LQAVLHPKEC
+196 LQAVLHPKDC
-206 IEEYENHREDKYWQS
+206 VEEYENHREDKYWQS

-330 RNIEAKRLENEA
+330 RNLEAKRQENEA
-342 EAKRIAEEKRM
+342 DAKRIAEEKR
-353 QEEAEAKCLAEEK
+353 
-366 RMQEEIEAKRLAE
+366 IH
-379 EKRLQEVAEAKRL
+379 
-392 AEEKRM
+392 
-398 QEEAEAKR
+398 EEAEAKR

-424 EKQQIFNSSTSFD
+424 EKHMQEEAEAKRLAEEKRMQEEAETKRLAEEKRMQEEAEANCLSEETQQQTSISSTPFD
-437 IKSLAPYTN
+437 TKSIASYTN

-453 LSDEEVQELKSILT
+453 LNDTEIPKLKSILAA
-467 SAPNENYEAK
+467 APKTNYEAQ

-486 ENESAEN
+486 ENETAVN
-493 QKLSYDAIKSASE
+493 QKLAYDAIKSASE

-512 GAYMAYFYLYGKVVA
+512 GAYMAYFYLYGKVVSQ
-527 LDLDEAERRIKI
+527 DFDEAERRIKI
-539 DDDYKKNP
+539 DVDYKKNP
-547 IFIQMLV
+547 VFIQMLV

-564 LADVWE
+564 LADVWK
-570 SKLSKARSLMN
+570 SKLSK
-581 IAIYSGYGGGIPV
+581 
-594 FTIRD
+594 
-599 NQVFEGYGG
+599 
-608 GVPVYTIRDNQ
+608 
-619 VFKGY
+619 FK
-624 GGGIPVYTIR
+624 
-634 DNQVFKGYGGG
+634 
-645 VPVYTIRDNQVFEG
+645 
-659 YGEGIPVY
+659 
-667 TIRY
+667 

>member
-11 EWPDEFKACPLDGTP
+11 EWQDDFMACPHDGTP
-26 LVSKPQ
+26 LISKPQ
-32 QPAGFSLNLGD
+32 QPSGFSLNLGD

-59 NNTSNVDSHNIITNN
+59 NTTSNVDSHNVITNN

-119 QYRLGLDENS
+119 QYRLGLDESS

-146 TLSPVHQITFNNIK
+146 SLSPVHQITFNNIK

-196 LQAVLHPKEC
+196 LQAVLHPKDC
-206 IEEYENHREDKYWQS
+206 VEEYENHREDKYWQS

-261 TVNALIDNDSVSA
+261 TVNSLIDNDSVSA

-330 RNIEAKRLENEA
+330 RNLEAKRQENEA
-342 EAKRIAEEKRM
+342 DAKRIAEEKR
-353 QEEAEAKCLAEEK
+353 
-366 RMQEEIEAKRLAE
+366 IH
-379 EKRLQEVAEAKRL
+379 
-392 AEEKRM
+392 
-398 QEEAEAKR
+398 EEAEAKR

-424 EKQQIFNSSTSFD
+424 EKHMQEEAEAKRLAEEKRMQEEAETKRLAEEKRMQEEAEANRLSEETQQQTSISSTPFD
-437 IKSLAPYTN
+437 TKSIASYTN

-453 LSDEEVQELKSILT
+453 LNDTEIPKLKSILAA
-467 SAPNENYEAK
+467 APKTNYEAQ

-486 ENESAEN
+486 ENETAVN
-493 QKLSYDAIKSASE
+493 QKLAYDAIKSASE

-512 GAYMAYFYLYGKVVA
+512 GAYMAYFYLYGKVVSQ
-527 LDLDEAERRIKI
+527 DFDEAERRIKI

-547 IFIQMLV
+547 VFIQMLV

-564 LADVWE
+564 LADVWK
-570 SKLSKARSLMN
+570 SKLSK
-581 IAIYSGYGGGIPV
+581 
-594 FTIRD
+594 
-599 NQVFEGYGG
+599 
-608 GVPVYTIRDNQ
+608 
-619 VFKGY
+619 FK
-624 GGGIPVYTIR
+624 
-634 DNQVFKGYGGG
+634 
-645 VPVYTIRDNQVFEG
+645 
-659 YGEGIPVY
+659 
-667 TIRY
+667 

>member
-1 MPKICPKCNK
+1 MPKICQNPQCSCYNQGSF
-11 EWPDEFKACPLDGTP
+11 PDVLNECPVCKTP
-26 LVSKPQ
+26 FTTPHNG
-32 QPAGFSLNLGD
+32 GFSLNLGD

-59 NNTSNVDSHNIITNN
+59 NTTSNVDSHNVITNN

-119 QYRLGLDENS
+119 QYRLGLDESS

-139 RSERKST
+139 RSERKSSS
-146 TLSPVHQITFNNIK
+146 LSPVHQITFNNIK

-196 LQAVLHPKEC
+196 LQAVLHPKDC
-206 IEEYENHREDKYWQS
+206 VEEYESHREDKYWQS

-226 AYRRVG
+226 AYRRIG

-285 SPFLSNLTTCLYT
+285 SPYLSNLTTCLYT

-330 RNIEAKRLENEA
+330 RNIEAKRLENKA

-353 QEEAEAKCLAEEK
+353 QEEAEAKRFAEK
-366 RMQEEIEAKRLAE
+366 KHKQEEYEAKRHTE
-379 EKRLQEVAEAKRL
+379 EN
-392 AEEKRM
+392 
-398 QEEAEAKR
+398 
-406 LAEEKR
+406 
-412 MQEEAEAKRLAE
+412 
-424 EKQQIFNSSTSFD
+424 QQKSVSPNAFD
-437 IKSLAPYTN
+437 IKSIVPYTN

-453 LSDEEVQELKSILT
+453 LNDTEIPELKSILAA
-467 SAPNENYEAK
+467 APKTNYEAQ

-486 ENESAEN
+486 ENETAVN
-493 QKLSYDAIKSASE
+493 QKLAYDAIKSASE

-512 GAYMAYFYLYGKVVA
+512 GAYMAYFYLYGKVVSQ
-527 LDLDEAERRIKI
+527 DFDEAERRIKI

-547 IFIQMLV
+547 VFIQMLV

-564 LADVWE
+564 LADVWK
-570 SKLSKARSLMN
+570 SKLSK
-581 IAIYSGYGGGIPV
+581 
-594 FTIRD
+594 
-599 NQVFEGYGG
+599 
-608 GVPVYTIRDNQ
+608 
-619 VFKGY
+619 FK
-624 GGGIPVYTIR
+624 
-634 DNQVFKGYGGG
+634 
-645 VPVYTIRDNQVFEG
+645 
-659 YGEGIPVY
+659 
-667 TIRY
+667 